1 MKRQKFPNSS
11 FSRNLGAIVAAGALT
26 IAVATA
32 GLARSPR
39 APKAADD
46 GASKDV
52 MGMAFDGHSVA
63 NLDDSIKYWEVFGY
77 SLTNKPEWK
86 L

>member
-1 MKRQKFPNSS
+1 MTKRKVVNSL
-11 FSRNLGAIVAAGALT
+11 FSRTVGIAVAAGALT
-26 IAVATA
+26 IGLATV

-52 MGMAFDGHSVA
+52 MGMAFDGHSVS
-63 NLDDSIKYWEVFGY
+63 NLDDSIKYW
-77 SLTNKPEWK
+77 
-86 L
+86 